1 MGQFQTTKMM
11 VMNKKLRRDVHNWF
25 LQTGTNIPLTEAK
38 NEQSDP
44 GTKCKA
50 RELGIKL
57 WEVWT
62 FMRWTEEDEP
72 PKGLEKKQT

>member
-1 MGQFQTTKMM
+1 MGQFQTTKMI
-11 VMNKKLRRDVHNWF
+11 VTEQKVETRCAQLVLTNW
-25 LQTGTNIPLTEAK
+25 LNTPLTEAK
-38 NEQSDP
+38 NEQKYP

-62 FMRWTEEDEP
+62 FTRWTEEDEP
-72 PKGLEKKQT
+72 SNGLEKKQT